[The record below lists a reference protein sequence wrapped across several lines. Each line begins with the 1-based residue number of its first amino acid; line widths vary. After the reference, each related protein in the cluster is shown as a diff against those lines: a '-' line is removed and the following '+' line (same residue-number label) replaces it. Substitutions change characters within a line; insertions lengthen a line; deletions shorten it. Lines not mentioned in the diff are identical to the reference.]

1 MTNSR
6 FWSAYWVLLRP
17 YLLFVSGV
25 SGAAGLALARDLPAA
40 RFAAAFP
47 AFFFAYGLGQA
58 LTDVFQTDTDAIS
71 APYRPLVRGIVSPRQ
86 VLAVSLSGLAVCGA
100 ILAALNPW
108 NLALSAAAIV
118 GLLTYTPAKR
128 HWWAGPFWNAW
139 IVALLPVMGALCGR
153 QPAAPRLLVPLTASV
168 FFSYA
173 IFVLLGY
180 FKDISADRATGYR
193 TLPVTAG
200 WRPSIAASAALW
212 VTAVAAGVAYFA
224 ALGRPSAIGLA
235 LWLAGAGAMALAHV
249 QMWRT
254 SGEKEAHH
262 SIASTVRGYM
272 LLHLGE
278 IVGVCPAVWPAALA
292 VYAAFEWALAA
303 RPERS
308 QV

>member
-47 AFFFAYGLGQA
+47 AFLFAYGLGQA

-71 APYRPLVRGIVSPRQ
+71 APYRPLVRGIVSPHQ
-86 VLAVSLSGLAVCGA
+86 VLAVSLLGLGVCGA
-100 ILAALNPW
+100 ILAVLNPW

-128 HWWAGPFWNAW
+128 RWWAGPFWNAW

-153 QPAAPRLLVPLTASV
+153 QPAATRLLVPLAASV

-180 FKDISADRATGYR
+180 FKDISADRAAGYR
-193 TLPVTAG
+193 TLPVRAG
-200 WRPSIAASAALW
+200 WRPSVAASAALL
-212 VTAVAAGVAYFA
+212 VAAAGAGVAYFA
-224 ALGRPSAIGLA
+224 ALGRPPAIGIA
-235 LWLAGAGAMALAHV
+235 LWLAGTGLMALAHA
-249 QMWRT
+249 QMWKT
-254 SGEKEAHH
+254 NGEKEAHR
-262 SIASTVRGYM
+262 SIANTVRGYM

-278 IVGVCPAVWPAALA
+278 MVAARAALWPAALA
-292 VYAAFEWALAA
+292 FYAAFEWALAA